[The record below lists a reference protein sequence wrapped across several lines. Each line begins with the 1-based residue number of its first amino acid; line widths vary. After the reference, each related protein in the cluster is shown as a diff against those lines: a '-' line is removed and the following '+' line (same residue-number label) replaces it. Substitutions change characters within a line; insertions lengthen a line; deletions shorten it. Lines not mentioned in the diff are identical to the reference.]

1 MNVTLIGYR
10 GSGKSAVSAHLADA
24 LGWTA
29 VDADHEIERRAG
41 RTIREI
47 FEEKGEPHFRQ
58 LERDVLAELLAGDRL
73 VIAAGGG
80 AVLSTETRSRMQA
93 AGPVVWLQAT
103 VDQLERR
110 INADAKSPQRRPPLT
125 DSGGRHEIEELLNVR
140 EPLYRQSATAIVQ
153 TDELTV
159 EDVAKAVLASVKP
172 LLRKDR

>member
-10 GSGKSAVSAHLADA
+10 GSGKSAVAARLADA
-24 LGWTA
+24 LRWRA
-29 VDADHEIERRAG
+29 VDADNEIERRAG
-41 RTIREI
+41 QSIREI
-47 FEEKGEPHFRQ
+47 FDDQGEAHFRQ
-58 LERDVLAELLAGDRL
+58 LECDVLAELLAGDRL

-80 AVLSTETRSRMQA
+80 AVLNAETRSRMQA

-110 INADAKSPQRRPPLT
+110 INADTNTPERRPPLT
-125 DSGGRHEIEELLNVR
+125 DSGGRHEIEELLTAR

-159 EDVAKAVLASVKP
+159 EDVADAVLASVEH